1 MSFARFFVKRITAP
15 PGAPP
20 DARAAALR
28 RPLALAG
35 VALLAACFRY
45 APMYA
50 AGPEPNQALPD
61 VTFRTSQDETVR
73 TDDMKG
79 DVVFVDLWTTNCK
92 GCAAM
97 RAAAK
102 RLNQRFVAQGVRFLG
117 VNEDPEQ
124 QTWKTYLVQ
133 NPSPLIEVWDKSHS
147 FRAAMHLTGVPAAF
161 VVDRS
166 GQVRWS
172 SPRWNDAAEA
182 QASSQMEGLLKEPPP
197 K

>member
-1 MSFARFFVKRITAP
+1 MSFARIVVKRVA
-15 PGAPP
+15 G
-20 DARAAALR
+20 AALR

-45 APMYA
+45 APLY
-50 AGPEPNQALPD
+50 AGPEPKQALPD

-79 DVVFVDLWTTNCK
+79 DVVFVDLWATDCK
-92 GCAAM
+92 ACAAM

-102 RLNQRFVAQGVRFLG
+102 RLNTRFAAQGVRFLG
-117 VNEDPEQ
+117 VNEDAEQ
-124 QTWKTYLVQ
+124 QTWKSYLVH

-147 FRAAMHLTGVPAAF
+147 FRVALHLTSVPAAF

-182 QASSQMEGLLKEPPP
+182 QASAQMEGLLKEPPP